1 MTNNLT
7 SHVLSFKSAAH
18 LAKEDAKRWKKDSQ
32 PERLTTPQQYIDLA
46 QNLTQPSLAF
56 AADILIS
63 AGYICASKKD
73 EAVEALRS
81 LKSKKSFDL
90 DGVSVQWRIKSERSA
105 EDKIRKDVKKPDQI
119 GDYFGIKFVGK
130 TVSDI
135 VRLRDAV
142 VAADNLTSKKCEFT
156 YPSERGYRSHKS
168 HHIVDDGD
176 FQLSLEAIITH
187 ADFESV
193 DFITHG
199 LIDLERRILERQHTS
214 EIIDHK
220 LSGKFARAA
229 SDMKAFRTHINHQ
242 TAAAA
247 GLNLLCADDAKI
259 PSDGI
264 GDLDDWTVKMAAH
277 AILPRM
283 TVEGPVADEIR
294 RALH

>member
-1 MTNNLT
+1 MLNKL
-7 SHVLSFKSAAH
+7 SAHVQSFKSAAH

-32 PERLTTPQQYIDLA
+32 PERLTTPRQYIDLA
-46 QNLTQPSLAF
+46 QNLTHPSLAF
-56 AADILIS
+56 AADILIH
-63 AGYICASKKD
+63 AGYVAAGKRD
-73 EAVEALRS
+73 ETIAALAA
-81 LKSKKSFDL
+81 LESKKSFDL
-90 DGVSVQWRIKSERSA
+90 DGVSVQWRVKSEKSA
-105 EDKIRKDVKKPDQI
+105 EDKIRKDRKSPNQI

-130 TVSDI
+130 TVGDI

-187 ADFESV
+187 ADFETM

-199 LIDLERRILERQHTS
+199 LIDLERRILEKQHTRDIS
-214 EIIDHK
+214 DHK

-229 SDMKAFRTHINHQ
+229 ADMKAFRTHINHE

-247 GLNLLCADDAKI
+247 GLNVLCADDAKTS
-259 PSDGI
+259 SDLI
-264 GDLDDWTVKMAAH
+264 GPLDDWTVKMAAP
-277 AILPRM
+277 AILPLM
-283 TVEGPVADEIR
+283 TAEGPVANEIR